1 MSKNGVLLFVLTIVV
16 LISISVTFYRTII
29 QQDFEVLDVEVLSEE
44 VPEG

>member
-16 LISISVTFYRTII
+16 LISISVTFYRTKL
-29 QQDFEVLDVEVLSEE
+29 QKDFEVLDVEVFPEE